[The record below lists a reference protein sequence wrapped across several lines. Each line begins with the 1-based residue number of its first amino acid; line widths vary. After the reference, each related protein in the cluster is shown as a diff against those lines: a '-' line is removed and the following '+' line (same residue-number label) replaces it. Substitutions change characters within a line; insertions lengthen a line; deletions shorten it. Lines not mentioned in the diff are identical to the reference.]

1 MGKKGMGM
9 EYGNNPGDMSP
20 EVKDY
25 QPSKSEFA
33 GKEFGKANEYMERT
47 DKRMSK
53 DAGEIRRK
61 AFKGRYE

>member
-20 EVKDY
+20 EVKSY
-25 QPSKSEFA
+25 QPSEKEFA
-33 GKEFGKANEYMERT
+33 GKEFGKANDYIER
-47 DKRMSK
+47 KEKQMSR

-61 AFKGRYE
+61 AYKGRYE